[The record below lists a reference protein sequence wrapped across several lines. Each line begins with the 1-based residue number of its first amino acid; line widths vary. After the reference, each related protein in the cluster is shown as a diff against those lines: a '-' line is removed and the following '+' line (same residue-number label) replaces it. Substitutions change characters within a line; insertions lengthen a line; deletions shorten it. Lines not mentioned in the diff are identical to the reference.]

1 MVKAPMANAAVSEP
15 TMAKVA
21 VTQITMMKPVMP
33 ELSAVRN
40 ELMVIEECPAA
51 MPVIAP
57 MAPAPTESAKISK
70 SESNTERQSDA
81 AQKNS
86 RHRIPAWVGHDRSAI
101 YKPRI
106 IGRHVNRFRIS
117 RLDNDCVSLRRYS
130 LLFIA
135 IQVPSL
141 LSVLTHLL
149 NSIGH
154 VLRIV
159 RICLAQRRTPR
170 QILVHVLEHG
180 RKLRQRL
187 YARIPILFVYFFGQ
201 VFAFEVRMPLH
212 PAICLDDLRW
222 IRRSRKNLSNKR
234 IRIQRNR
241 RHQLLQLFRR
251 RFAGRSRR
259 LLVGLAS
266 RTVGLHRHSE
276 LHQQTAEQHSQ
287 NLFRQFH
294 HGNSPVLTTTFCI
307 PESRGPPSLLD
318 RISLRPAKSP
328 CLRLSFTARRGMAA
342 RMIATDTN
350 SRRTIVHA
358 PTYLERLEGSA

>member
-1 MVKAPMANAAVSEP
+1 MVKAPMANVAVIESA
-15 TMAKVA
+15 MVKVA
-21 VTQITMMKPVMP
+21 VIEITVM
-33 ELSAVRN
+33 ESVMTKLSAVRN
-40 ELMVIEECPAA
+40 ELVMVEECSAA
-51 MPVIAP
+51 MPVISP
-57 MAPAPTESAKISK
+57 MAPAPSK
-70 SESNTERQSDA
+70 SSEVPKSKSNAERQSDA
-81 AQKNS
+81 APKNAL
-86 RHRIPAWVGHDRSAI
+86 HRIPAWIGDDRSAI

-106 IGRHVNRFRIS
+106 IGRHINRFRIS
-117 RLDNDCVSLRRYS
+117 RFDDDCVSLRRYP

-135 IQVPSL
+135 IQVASL

-154 VLRIV
+154 VLRV
-159 RICLAQRRTPR
+159 VGVGLAQRRTPR

-212 PAICLDDLRW
+212 PPIRLNDLRW
-222 IRRSRKNLSNKR
+222 IRRSRKNLSNER

-251 RFAGRSRR
+251 RLAGRSRCR
-259 LLVGLAS
+259 LVGLAS

-276 LHQQTAEQHSQ
+276 LYEQTAEQYSQ

-307 PESRGPPSLLD
+307 PESRGPRNLRD
-318 RISLRPAKSP
+318 RISHCVQPSPPACGSVSP
-328 CLRLSFTARRGMAA
+328 
-342 RMIATDTN
+342 
-350 SRRTIVHA
+350 HA
-358 PTYLERLEGSA
+358 GEWLPK